1 MSASPSP
8 QSNVSAPFSGPA
20 EPAAPATTAPVI
32 CRPALR
38 SLAAHA
44 RLWTVA
50 VLGLALDLW
59 SKDWAF
65 RTLGQGGHRPLVPY
79 LLEFHTTLNPGALF
93 GFGAGHTEVFLI
105 ASLLA
110 LGLVLWMFS
119 HSPAQSWLTHLALAA
134 LLAGALGNMYDRAFV
149 SLVEVPVQ
157 TVTAVARRC
166 YVLDVDPD
174 TQRHVLREYPVRA
187 DRPSHV
193 IPLAEN
199 QPLPRPRGY
208 VRDFIKIPTTL
219 PRWNWIAPKWRGRE
233 LWPWVFNV
241 ADMLLVG
248 GVAVLSL
255 QLLRQRERRPAKT
268 AGVPASSP
276 DITAGQG

>member
-1 MSASPSP
+1 M
-8 QSNVSAPFSGPA
+8 
-20 EPAAPATTAPVI
+20 
-32 CRPALR
+32 
-38 SLAAHA
+38 
-44 RLWTVA
+44 
-50 VLGLALDLW
+50 LGLALDLW

-119 HSPAQSWLTHLALAA
+119 HSPAKSWLTHVALAA

-149 SLVEVPVQ
+149 SLVEVPVP
-157 TVTAVARRC
+157 TPTAVARRC
-166 YVLDVDPD
+166 YALELDPE
-174 TQRHVLREYPVRA
+174 TRRHVLREYPVPA
-187 DRPSHV
+187 DGPGHV
-193 IPLAEN
+193 IPLAEDR
-199 QPLPRPRGY
+199 PLPRPRGY

-219 PRWNWIAPKWRGRE
+219 PQWSWITPQWRGRE

-255 QLLRQRERRPAKT
+255 QLLRQRERGTPKI

-276 DITAGQG
+276 GAAAGKS

>member
-1 MSASPSP
+1 MTASPSP
-8 QSNVSAPFSGPA
+8 PSSVSAPSSGPA
-20 EPAAPATTAPVI
+20 ELATPAMSAPAI
-32 CRPALR
+32 GRPALR
-38 SLAAHA
+38 SVAAHA

-65 RTLGQGGHRPLVPY
+65 RTLAQGGHRPLVPY

-119 HSPAQSWLTHLALAA
+119 HSPAKSWLTHLALAA

-149 SLVEVPVQ
+149 SLVEVPVP
-157 TVTAVARRC
+157 TSTAVARRC
-166 YVLDVDPD
+166 YVLELDPD
-174 TQRHVLREYPVRA
+174 TNRHVLREYPVLA
-187 DRPSHV
+187 GRPGHV
-193 IPLAEN
+193 IPLAEG
-199 QPLPRPRGY
+199 QPPPRPRGY

-219 PRWNWIAPKWRGRE
+219 PRWNWITPKWRGRE

-255 QLLRQRERRPAKT
+255 QLLRQRERAKPAT
-268 AGVPASSP
+268 SSSAAPPPAAGH
-276 DITAGQG
+276 G